1 LEVVKVV
8 RVDRE
13 VLAGVVEVV
22 VVVVGVVVVVD
33 VVVVGV
39 VVEIVVVGVV
49 SDGLEVEIDVNGVE
63 VIKSGLRPDRRPLD
77 KSLNKIVEDLS
88 QQACTS
94 GTNVQARQF
103 V

>member
-1 LEVVKVV
+1 MDGKV
-8 RVDRE
+8 
-13 VLAGVVEVV
+13 LVVEVV
-22 VVVVGVVVVVD
+22 VEEEEVVESVVVEV

-49 SDGLEVEIDVNGVE
+49 GDELEDVEIDVNGDV
-63 VIKSGLRPDRRPLD
+63 VLTKSDLRPESRPLD
-77 KSLNKIVEDLS
+77 KSLNKMDDDLS

-94 GTNVQARQF
+94 GTNVQARQL